1 VFLHQTFDIEEFQDR
16 LGNLSIAL
24 LTFIRIMQD
33 MRSELPE
40 ISHLTWADGFLM
52 IWAVSSLLPIF
63 DRLIGFPSNT
73 TKDQKYRLG
82 TRD

>member
-1 VFLHQTFDIEEFQDR
+1 
-16 LGNLSIAL
+16 
-24 LTFIRIMQD
+24 MQD

-40 ISHLTWADGFLM
+40 ISHLTWADLFLM

-73 TKDQKYRLG
+73 TEDQKYRLG